1 MIVKINRQIFN
12 DNNFRSQAWKKF
24 FWTSN
29 ILGSTY
35 VLLKLL
41 VYLSLKN
48 SWYRTKKKKCWL
60 IQRIFFNIW
69 HPKILMSEI
78 IAKIGKHYYYQI
90 FFFIVTFISIND
102 RCGQNYFVGQRE
114 NNYLCMYIVKGLRC
128 STSELLFAVGSWIT
142 WFMSSWVKS
151 NFFQSE
157 WSGLKK

>member
-41 VYLSLKN
+41 VYLSLRN

-78 IAKIGKHYYYQI
+78 IAKIGKHHCYQKLFSLAEI
-90 FFFIVTFISIND
+90 LTVL
-102 RCGQNYFVGQRE
+102 FVG
-114 NNYLCMYIVKGLRC
+114 
-128 STSELLFAVGSWIT
+128 SEFWQLGFTHCFSWELNIPKLLVVEEVEGT
-142 WFMSSWVKS
+142 
-151 NFFQSE
+151 NFHGFLLISF
-157 WSGLKK
+157 L